1 MPRGVSR
8 EYPGDEELSQLCDEM
23 GLTVRQAV
31 KACLGWNPDRYY
43 RLRKAYG
50 RIPAEFALALAD
62 LTTRLPEGPRLSGEE
77 ALRLLRVI

>member
-1 MPRGVSR
+1 MPRGVR
-8 EYPGDEELSQLCDEM
+8 RKYPGDEELSQLCDEM
-23 GLTVRQAV
+23 GLTVRQAIR
-31 KACLGWNPDRYY
+31 ACRGWNPDRYY